1 MRRRRGNKFIGGR
14 EHNPQPFSIRK
25 RAPAGWSW
33 RVDPRAGLVHLPVRL
48 VTASRFRRATSSMS
62 TDIQIVPLSR
72 NPRDVLRFLKVSYG
86 IYRDDPNW
94 VAPLLMDLKKVFTD
108 ANPLFEHAVMQLW
121 VATRGGRDV
130 GRMAGIIDRNHNRV
144 SKEPAA
150 FFGFFESVDD
160 ADVSRRLFETVT
172 GWTRQAGLS
181 RLLGPMNPTTNDEC
195 GLLIE
200 GFDSS
205 PVIMMTYN
213 PRYYV
218 TLVEAA
224 GFKKAKDLLAFHMDL
239 AKIPM
244 DRLGRIA
251 AKIKQRNPN
260 LVFRPV
266 RRKTLQQDLVKVK
279 EVYNAAW
286 EDNWGFVPMTDAE
299 VDFMAARLK
308 PLLMEGLIWLTEA
321 GTEPVGF
328 LLAMPDYNVA
338 LKPLQGRLLT
348 PKLLGFLPYVL
359 GWKCPPRTRVITL
372 GVKHAYRS
380 KGLESAMLIEGL
392 KVGIAAGVTE
402 SEASWILEDNVIMC
416 RMLEAIGGRVYKTY
430 RLYERQ
436 I

>member
-1 MRRRRGNKFIGGR
+1 
-14 EHNPQPFSIRK
+14 
-25 RAPAGWSW
+25 
-33 RVDPRAGLVHLPVRL
+33 
-48 VTASRFRRATSSMS
+48 MS

-72 NPRDVLRFLKVSYG
+72 NPREVLRFLTVSYS
-86 IYRDDPNW
+86 IYRDDPHW

-130 GRMAGIIDRNHNRV
+130 GRIAGIIDRNHNHLA
-144 SKEPAA
+144 KAPAA

-160 ADVSRRLFETVT
+160 PVVSRRLFETVSA
-172 GWTRQAGLS
+172 WTRQAGLQ

-200 GFDSS
+200 GFDSG

-218 TLVEAA
+218 KLVEAA
-224 GFKKAKDLLAFHMDL
+224 GFRKAKDLLAFHMDL
-239 AKIPM
+239 AKIPL

-251 AKIKQRNPN
+251 TKIKQRNPN
-260 LVFRPV
+260 LLFRPV
-266 RRKTLQQDLVKVK
+266 RRATLQRDLVKIK

-308 PLLMEGLIWLTEA
+308 PLLMEGLIWLAEA
-321 GTEPVGF
+321 GPEPVGF
-328 LLAMPDYNVA
+328 LLALPDYNVA
-338 LKPLQGRLLT
+338 FKPLRGRLLT
-348 PKLLGFLPYVL
+348 PKVLGFIPYLL

-372 GVKHAYRS
+372 GVKHAYRA

-392 KVGIAAGVTE
+392 KVGIEAGVTE
-402 SEASWILEDNVIMC
+402 SEASWILEDNVMMC
-416 RMLEAIGGRVYKTY
+416 RMLEAIGGHPYKTY
-430 RLYERQ
+430 RLYEQ
-436 I
+436 PV

>member
-1 MRRRRGNKFIGGR
+1 M
-14 EHNPQPFSIRK
+14 
-25 RAPAGWSW
+25 
-33 RVDPRAGLVHLPVRL
+33 
-48 VTASRFRRATSSMS
+48 
-62 TDIQIVPLSR
+62 
-72 NPRDVLRFLKVSYG
+72 RFLKVSYR

-121 VATRGGRDV
+121 IATRSGQDV
-130 GRMAGIIDRNHNRV
+130 GRIAGIIDRNHNHV
-144 SKEPAA
+144 SKDPAA

-160 ADVSRRLFETVT
+160 PAVSRRLFETVS
-172 GWTRQAGLS
+172 GWTRQAGLQ

-195 GLLIE
+195 GLLVE
-200 GFDSS
+200 GFDSP

-213 PRYYV
+213 PRYYI
-218 TLVEAA
+218 THVEAA
-224 GFKKAKDLLAFHMDL
+224 GFRKAKDLLAFHMDL

-251 AKIKQRNPN
+251 TKIKQRNPT
-260 LVFRPV
+260 LTFRPV
-266 RRKTLQQDLVKVK
+266 LRKTLQQDLAKIK

-308 PLLMEGLIWLTEA
+308 PLLMEGLIWLAEA
-321 GTEPVGF
+321 GAEPVAF
-328 LLAMPDYNVA
+328 LLAMPDYNIP

-348 PKLLGFLPYVL
+348 PKLLGFIPYVL

-372 GVKHAYRS
+372 GVKHAYRA

-392 KVGIAAGVTE
+392 RVGIQAGVTE
-402 SEASWILEDNVIMC
+402 SEASWILEDNVMMC
-416 RMLEAIGGRVYKTY
+416 RMLEAIGGRPYKTY

-436 I
+436 V

>member
-1 MRRRRGNKFIGGR
+1 
-14 EHNPQPFSIRK
+14 
-25 RAPAGWSW
+25 
-33 RVDPRAGLVHLPVRL
+33 
-48 VTASRFRRATSSMS
+48 MS

-72 NPRDVLRFLKVSYG
+72 NPRDVMRFLKVSYR

-121 VATRGGRDV
+121 VATRAGQDV
-130 GRMAGIIDRNHNRV
+130 GRIAGIIDRNHNHV
-144 SKEPAA
+144 AKDPAA

-160 ADVSRRLFETVT
+160 PAVSRRLFEAVS
-172 GWTRQAGLS
+172 GWTRQAGLP

-195 GLLIE
+195 GLLVE
-200 GFDSS
+200 GFDSP

-224 GFKKAKDLLAFHMDL
+224 GFRKSKDLLAFHMDL

-244 DRLGRIA
+244 DRLARIA

-260 LVFRPV
+260 LALRPV
-266 RRKTLQQDLVKVK
+266 RRKTLAQDLAKVK

-308 PLLMEGLIWLTEA
+308 PLLMEGLIWLVEA

-328 LLAMPDYNVA
+328 LLALPDYNIA

-348 PKLLGFLPYVL
+348 PKVLGFIPYLL

-372 GVKHAYRS
+372 GMKREYRG

-392 KVGIAAGVTE
+392 RVGIKAGVTE
-402 SEASWILEDNVIMC
+402 SEASWILEDNVMMC
-416 RMLEAIGGRVYKTY
+416 RMLEAIGGRPYKTY

-436 I
+436 IGPKA